1 MPKHVIRIPPLKAGR
16 SVSWTFEVSAA
27 DDAERG
33 ARAKKAR
40 KKRQAKKPAVKG
52 TRMARVRREPDVVT
66 EWAATSD
73 ASQAIPTPET
83 AHAVEPAPAIETT
96 PAVEMTPA
104 IEVTPAPLAAAVAAP
119 RQPGPAKQT
128 RRLRPFALIAASFG
142 VVAALAFPR
151 RPLAPGTNDG
161 AAITQPSPTQ
171 TSDVVVNVRPAVLPA
186 ATTTPV
192 ASAIV
197 ASSATSGPSKKALAP
212 KPEKSRTAQSTTS
225 AARLTTAKPIAS
237 ISLKDAETKLPAAEP
252 IAPLAP
258 AATSTSIV
266 ANAPVTITGCLEMS
280 VDRDEYRLTDT
291 DGAAAPKSRSWRTGF
306 LKKRSAPIA
315 LIAPS
320 DAMALQTHVGHRV
333 SATGVLTSH
342 DLKVST
348 FRVVGPACN

>member
-1 MPKHVIRIPPLKAGR
+1 MAPP
-16 SVSWTFEVSAA
+16 
-27 DDAERG
+27 
-33 ARAKKAR
+33 
-40 KKRQAKKPAVKG
+40 
-52 TRMARVRREPDVVT
+52 
-66 EWAATSD
+66 
-73 ASQAIPTPET
+73 
-83 AHAVEPAPAIETT
+83 
-96 PAVEMTPA
+96 
-104 IEVTPAPLAAAVAAP
+104 AAAVAAP

-151 RPLAPGTNDG
+151 HPLAPGTGEG
-161 AAITQPSPTQ
+161 AASSQPSPTQ
-171 TSDVVVNVRPAVLPA
+171 PTDIVTGAHPAALPA
-186 ATTTPV
+186 ATASPV

-197 ASSATSGPSKKALAP
+197 APSTTGGPSKKALAP
-212 KPEKSRTAQSTTS
+212 KPEKSRTAESTTS

-237 ISLKDAETKLPAAEP
+237 ISLRDAEAKLPAAEP

-280 VDRDEYRLTDT
+280 VDHDEYRLTDT

-306 LKKRSAPIA
+306 LKKRSAPVA